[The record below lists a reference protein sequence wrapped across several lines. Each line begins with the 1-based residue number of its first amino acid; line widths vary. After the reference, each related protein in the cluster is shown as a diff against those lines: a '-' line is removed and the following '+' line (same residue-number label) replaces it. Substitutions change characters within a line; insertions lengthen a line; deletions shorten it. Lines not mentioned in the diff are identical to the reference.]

1 MEGIIKRAIEIR
13 RQLHKN
19 PELSR
24 EEFLTSKFIEEKL
37 KEIGIEVLQGFS
49 GTSLVGVIR
58 GGNIGPTIALRADM
72 DALAIQEISTKEY
85 KSQKAGIMHA
95 CGHDGHIAM
104 LLAAGELLFK
114 DREKISGNIK
124 LIFQSAEEQYGG
136 ADILIKEGV
145 LEAPYVD
152 AVYALHIWPT
162 LEKGKIGVKEGALMA
177 SSAVFTV
184 NIKGTSCHGA
194 MPHMGKDA
202 LVCAAEMVGAL
213 QSIVSRNVNPLE
225 PAVLTIGKLSAGS
238 AFNIIPGEAFFTG
251 TVRTTSKEAEDIIE
265 ARMSSIVRGVAD
277 SCGCEATLEY
287 NRIYPVTLNSMRAI
301 EEARRIIK
309 EDMGEDVIEE
319 VMLPTM
325 TAEDFSFYLQE
336 RDGAMLLLGSKDEV
350 YNKPLHHESFDFH
363 EEEVMRRGIE
373 LIYSLGMKALR
384 K

>member
-13 RQLHKN
+13 RLLHKN

-24 EEFLTSKFIEEKL
+24 EEFLTSKFVEEKL
-37 KEIGIEVLQGFS
+37 KEIGIEVIQGFS
-49 GTSLVGVIR
+49 GTSLVGIIR
-58 GGNIGPTIALRADM
+58 GGKVGPTIALRADM
-72 DALAIQEISTKEY
+72 DALAIQEVSTKEY
-85 KSQKAGIMHA
+85 KSQKDGIMHA
-95 CGHDGHIAM
+95 CGHDGHISM

-136 ADILIKEGV
+136 ADILVKEGV
-145 LEAPYVD
+145 LEAPSVD

-162 LEKGKIGVKEGALMA
+162 LEKGKIGLKEGPLMA

-265 ARMSSIVRGVAD
+265 ARMNSIVMGVAE

-287 NRIYPVTLNSMRAI
+287 NRIYPVTINSMGAI

-309 EDMGEDVIEE
+309 ENMGEEAIEE

-363 EEEVMRRGIE
+363 EEEVMRKGIE
-373 LIYSLGMKALR
+373 LIYALGMKALR
-384 K
+384 E